1 MGDVIY
7 TLPMATLLK
16 EKFPDCEISFLVRDC
31 NKAIIE
37 MADDVDHFIS
47 LDDLRGLPEEQAVI
61 RLRETGAT
69 DFIHVM
75 PDKDLARI
83 VSKAGIKRK
92 IGTVRRP
99 YHVRYCNKLIW
110 ASRSHDDKH
119 EIQFTTRMLS
129 PYGVETY
136 KDTDFYASKIKLSA
150 VSCCPEKYLNLINKS
165 KFTVVLHPGSNG
177 HAKEWPISRMK
188 EFIEKLDPQQYQV
201 FISGLQ
207 SEKEKFNEALVEPYS
222 HVDSLMG
229 ALTLLEFADFI
240 VHSDVLIASSTGPL
254 HLSSLL
260 GQNTVGVFPD
270 IGHLDVTRWGA
281 LGPNTINLTS
291 PIVCDVCQSYKV
303 ISHGQSDPNCTC
315 MYSITAEDVY
325 SSLKTLRK

>member
-16 EKFPDCEISFLVRDC
+16 EKYPDCKVSFLVRDC

-47 LDDLRGLPEEQAVI
+47 LDKLRALPECDSVAH
-61 RLRETGAT
+61 LKETGVT
-69 DFIHVM
+69 HFIHIM
-75 PDKDLARI
+75 PDRDLARV
-83 VSKAGIKRK
+83 VSKSKINVR

-110 ASRSHDDKH
+110 ASRSHGDKH

-129 PYGVETY
+129 PFGIETY
-136 KDTDFYASKIKLSA
+136 RDVGFYADKIKLTA
-150 VSCCPEKYLNLINKS
+150 KPCCPKKYLDAIDNNK
-165 KFTVVLHPGSNG
+165 FAVILHPGSNG
-177 HAKEWPISRMK
+177 HAKEWPISCMK
-188 EFIEKLDPQQYQV
+188 KLIETLDPDQYQV
-201 FISGLQ
+201 FISGLA
-207 SEKEKFNEALVEPYS
+207 SEKEKFLHELVEPYT
-222 HVDSLMG
+222 HVTSIMG
-229 ALTLLEFADFI
+229 ELSLLEFADFI
-240 VHSDVLIASSTGPL
+240 MHADALIASSTGPL

-260 GQNTVGVFPD
+260 GQNTIGLFPD

-281 LGPNTINLTS
+281 LGKNTINITTPL
-291 PIVCDVCQSYKV
+291 VCDVCRSYKV

-315 MYSITAEDVY
+315 MNAITAEDVY
-325 SSLKTLRK
+325 LSLKTFRK